1 MFFTNKEEHLY
12 IALIR
17 IIPQNISIIY
27 NYNTNIYHIVMNILQ
42 EHIQTLRTIWI
53 ALELPGQIAFS
64 GIFALWLYGWM
75 KLAIKYHHKKKQAKK
90 EFQQC
95 NYKQPQCTVRTCLNK
110 DKPNEYA
117 FGGGIS
123 SCPIR
128 YTLTDAERKELKRHI
143 DMLDK

>member
-1 MFFTNKEEHLY
+1 
-12 IALIR
+12 
-17 IIPQNISIIY
+17 
-27 NYNTNIYHIVMNILQ
+27 MNILQ

-128 YTLTDAERKELKRHI
+128 YTLTDAERKELKTCWTSKVLANIQPIPPKPKNLFHSPNI
-143 DMLDK
+143 QH